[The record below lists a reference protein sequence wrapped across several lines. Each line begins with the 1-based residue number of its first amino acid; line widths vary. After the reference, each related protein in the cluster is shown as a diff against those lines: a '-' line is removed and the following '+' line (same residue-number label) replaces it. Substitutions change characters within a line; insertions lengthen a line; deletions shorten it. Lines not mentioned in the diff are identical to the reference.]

1 MAGRLIL
8 LLASALLGGC
18 FFGGRSLD
26 CEDATRYGYSA
37 STAPL
42 RVPEGLDVP
51 DESDALQIPQG
62 EPYVV
67 RSPEAVTECLETPPD
82 FFDE

>member
-1 MAGRLIL
+1 MAGRI
-8 LLASALLGGC
+8 ALLFVVATLAGC

-26 CEDATRYGYSA
+26 CEDPTRYGYSA

-51 DESDALQIPQG
+51 DESDALQIPPG

-67 RSPEAVTECLETPPD
+67 LDPDTMTECIEAPPD

>member
-1 MAGRLIL
+1 MAGRLLL
-8 LLASALLGGC
+8 LLATATLSGC

-26 CEDATRYGYSA
+26 CEDPTRYGYSA

-51 DESDALQIPQG
+51 DESGALQIPPG
-62 EPYVV
+62 ESYVV
-67 RSPEAVTECLETPPD
+67 RDPDTMTECLEAPPD